1 LRINFFNY
9 RNNGNYNMN
18 ILLTGATGFIGQSLL
33 RALLTENHHVTV
45 CCRRPESLLRQF
57 PALNVIALD
66 FETAT
71 DINDWLPHLQRIDA
85 VINAVG
91 IIQETRRASF
101 DQLHH
106 RAPCALF
113 KACAR
118 MQVKKVVQISALG
131 AELNAA
137 TEYFTSKAK
146 ADALLQSLDLDW
158 TIFKP
163 SIVFGSGAKSMGLL
177 TAMAALPITP
187 IMDDGRQAVQPVA
200 VQDLQQAVV
209 LALRPETPARQIIN
223 AVGPQPIR
231 FIALMDGLAKR
242 LGRQLKPFH
251 ISGRWLAALAPLAV
265 SMDEPALNRQSIIM
279 LRQSNTANAEEF
291 TRYLGYSP
299 GSLEQALQATPASQA
314 ERWHA
319 RLYFM
324 RPLLNISI
332 ALVWLWA
339 GLVSAF
345 LYPVADSYQMLSR
358 IGITGDWA
366 PLTLYG
372 ASLADVVLGISV
384 LLRWRLRLI
393 TALQIGIMLAY
404 SVAISLYLPEFWL
417 HPFGPLIK
425 NLPLLVAILVLL
437 IIEEERP

>member
-1 LRINFFNY
+1 
-9 RNNGNYNMN
+9 MN
-18 ILLTGATGFIGQSLL
+18 ILLTGASGFIGQHLL
-33 RALLTENHHVTV
+33 RALLTEGHHVTA
-45 CCRRPESLLRQF
+45 CCRRPEQLLRQF
-57 PALNVIALD
+57 PALKALTLD

-71 DINDWLPHLQRIDA
+71 DIGDWLPHLQQIDA

-91 IIQETRRASF
+91 IIQETHPAGF
-101 DQLHH
+101 DKLHCL
-106 RAPCALF
+106 APSALF
-113 KACAR
+113 KACAQ
-118 MQVKKVVQISALG
+118 MQIKKVVQISALG

-158 TIFKP
+158 IIFKP
-163 SIVFGSGAKSMGLL
+163 SIVFGCGAKSMGLL
-177 TAMAALPITP
+177 TALAALPITP
-187 IMDDGRQAVQPVA
+187 IMDDGLQAVQPVA
-200 VQDLQQAVV
+200 VKDLLQAVL
-209 LALRPETPARQIIN
+209 LALKPETPTRQVIN
-223 AVGPQPIR
+223 AVGPEPIS
-231 FIALMDGLAKR
+231 FMALMGGLSKR
-242 LGRQLKPFH
+242 LGQQLQPFY
-251 ISGRWLAALAPLAV
+251 ISSSWLTALAPLAV
-265 SMDEPALNRQSIIM
+265 CMNEPALNKQSIVM
-279 LRQSNTANAEEF
+279 LRQSNTANAETF

-299 GSLEQALQATPASQA
+299 DSLEQALQATPASQA

-339 GLVSAF
+339 GFVSAF
-345 LYPVADSYQMLSR
+345 LYPAADSYQMLSR
-358 IGITGDWA
+358 IGITGGWA

-372 ASLADVVLGISV
+372 ASLADIVLGISV

-425 NLPLLVAILVLL
+425 NLPLLMAILVLL